1 MPQFFNLSDAI
12 KYQILSIQH
21 QRDAQLNSQSQL
33 AQDLMLSKYRRDTYD
48 PNQEALTWGTSRW
61 GQAKVINEDKPVN

>member
-12 KYQILSIQH
+12 KYQIQSNQQ
-21 QRDAQLNSQSQL
+21 QRDSQLNSQSQL
-33 AQDLMLSKYRRDTYD
+33 ANDLMLSKFRRDTYD
-48 PNQEALTWGTSRW
+48 PNQDALTWGSSRW

>member
-12 KYQILSIQH
+12 KYQIQSNQQ

-33 AQDLMLSKYRRDTYD
+33 AADLMLSKFRRDTYD
-48 PNQEALTWGTSRW
+48 PNQDALTWGVSRW

>member
-12 KYQILSIQH
+12 KYQIQSNQQ

-33 AQDLMLSKYRRDTYD
+33 AADLMLSKFRRDTYD
-48 PNQEALTWGTSRW
+48 PNQNALTWGVSRW

>member
-12 KYQILSIQH
+12 KYQIQSNQQ

-33 AQDLMLSKYRRDTYD
+33 AHDLMLSKYRRDTYD
-48 PNQEALTWGTSRW
+48 PNHDALTWGASRW